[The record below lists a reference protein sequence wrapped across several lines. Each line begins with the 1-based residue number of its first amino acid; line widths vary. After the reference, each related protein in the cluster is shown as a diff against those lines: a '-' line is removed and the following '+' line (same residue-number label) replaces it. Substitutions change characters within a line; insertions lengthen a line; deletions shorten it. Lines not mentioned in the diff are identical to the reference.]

1 LEGDVSEAEKGEGEV
16 KDTNQIPSCGF
27 ASVAQLVVGSKDE
40 EDFGRHCGVVYR
52 EFGF

>member
-1 LEGDVSEAEKGEGEV
+1 MLARVTEGEGQV

-40 EDFGRHCGVVYR
+40 EDFGRHCDNI
-52 EFGF
+52 